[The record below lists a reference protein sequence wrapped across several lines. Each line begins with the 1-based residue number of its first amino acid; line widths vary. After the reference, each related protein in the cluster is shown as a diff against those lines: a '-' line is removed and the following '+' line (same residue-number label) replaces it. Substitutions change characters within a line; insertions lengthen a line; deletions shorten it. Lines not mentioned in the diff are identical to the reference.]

1 MRNEKLK
8 RRRNVFVDIP
18 WMRRFSC
25 FLIKAILLST
35 VRLLLNAKRKSR
47 LLNVLHMDGLNQPLS
62 LQYFLKY

>member
-18 WMRRFSC
+18 WMRRFSY